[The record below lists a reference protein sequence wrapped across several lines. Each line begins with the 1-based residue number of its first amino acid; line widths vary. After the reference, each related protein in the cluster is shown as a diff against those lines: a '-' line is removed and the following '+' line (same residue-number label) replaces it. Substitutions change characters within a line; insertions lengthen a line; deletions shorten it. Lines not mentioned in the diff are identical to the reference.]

1 MNKKRSWTWSV
12 RWRQQCRYWLLGT
25 RAITRPPSKSAQ
37 LLSGPRDLWANA
49 PIMLSP
55 SYEARP
61 LLENGGPDRCVCW
74 GQMSQ
79 SWRETE
85 WRGISSWVPGMPR
98 ELQGTRSRGNTSHRN
113 QSGHQRVL
121 LGPQL
126 QRRCRHPWLQRLG
139 KWWGEIVFSDQNW
152 CLKITANEGLEMS

>member
-1 MNKKRSWTWSV
+1 MNKWIKSGAGHQVFSGSSSAVTDSFWDKSHYEATFKVSTAALRAQGPLSQRSHYAVS
-12 RWRQQCRYWLLGT
+12 LLQ
-25 RAITRPPSKSAQ
+25 RPPTV
-37 LLSGPRDLWANA
+37 G
-49 PIMLSP
+49 
-55 SYEARP
+55 
-61 LLENGGPDRCVCW
+61 DRCLCW

-85 WRGISSWVPGMPR
+85 WRRISSWVPGMPR

-126 QRRCRHPWLQRLG
+126 QRRCQQPWLQRLA
-139 KWWGEIVFSDQNW
+139 KWWGEMVFSDQNW

>member
-1 MNKKRSWTWSV
+1 MNKW
-12 RWRQQCRYWLLGT
+12 
-25 RAITRPPSKSAQ
+25 IKSGAEREVFGGGSSAVTDFWGQ
-37 LLSGPRDLWANA
+37 EPLRGHLQSQHSCSLTLWANA
-49 PIMLSP
+49 PIMRSP